1 MSKLIKL
8 GYELKTGK
16 KIEIEPSHLIVTGL
30 SQKAGKTTT
39 LESMIKR
46 SGQKAIVFRTKIGEK
61 SFLDGT
67 VIPPFFRDRSDWQ
80 YIKALIE
87 ATMREKVGR
96 MEQAKI
102 IQISKKTNGKSL
114 LDFKKQVDQRLTE
127 KINSFETDLLTNLQ
141 AYLDIVIPKLQTVQ
155 FSNTLELVDGL
166 NIIDLERFS
175 RDPEVQS
182 MIIGSVL
189 DEVLNNHKGTICLI
203 PEAWKFIPQGK
214 GNPCK
219 PVVEEFIRQGATNKN
234 FLWIDSQDMT
244 GVDKIPLKQISEWI
258 LGYQSEKNEVK
269 HTIDQ
274 IPLPKHSK
282 PTPDE
287 IMQLGTGIF
296 IYASRDLTARVYVQP
311 FWLDDEKSIQIA
323 KGEIKVS
330 EIDAPKQ
337 LASNRIAI
345 QNVNES
351 EPDNLADE
359 KLNEFKKI
367 LTKEFTE
374 LRSDFFNKIGD
385 IQDQLNKA
393 FVDIAKLK
401 TLPPP
406 PEIDEDELIGKL
418 LQKMPTPQ
426 ITPIN
431 AEFDQEAIIKSVLA
445 RVPKGQGSTVYTV
458 APLEKITKDFLNEC
472 KDKIL
477 TDISSLNNDSKKI
490 LKYLESQGKGSKA
503 NELILKCFLMKD
515 GGSQRTKVSNC
526 GKELISI
533 EVIRKDSTGTLYPRL
548 KERIADLMGNHKA
561 TDQEIQSLY
570 DHILMELLN

>member
-67 VIPPFFRDRSDWQ
+67 IIPPFFRDRSDWQ
-80 YIKALIE
+80 YIESLIE
-87 ATMREKVGR
+87 ATMKEKVGR
-96 MEQAKI
+96 HERAKI
-102 IQISKKTNGKSL
+102 IQLAKKTNGKSL
-114 LDFKKQVDQRLTE
+114 LDFKKQVDQRLGE
-127 KINSFETDLLTNLQ
+127 KIGGFETDILTNLQ
-141 AYLDIVIPKLQTVQ
+141 AYLEIVIPKLQSINFT
-155 FSNTLELVDGL
+155 NTLELVDGL

-175 RDPEVQS
+175 RDTEVQS
-182 MIIGSVL
+182 IIIGSVL
-189 DEVLNNHKGTICLI
+189 EEVLHNQKGVIALI

-219 PVVEEFIRQGATNKN
+219 PVVEAFIRQGATNRN
-234 FLWIDSQDMT
+234 YLWIDSQDMS

-274 IPLPKHSK
+274 IPLPKASK

-323 KGEIKVS
+323 KGELKVD

-337 LASNRIAI
+337 IAQNKIMI
-345 QNVNES
+345 QQ
-351 EPDNLADE
+351 PD
-359 KLNEFKKI
+359 
-367 LTKEFTE
+367 TKESQNNEITELKKNIGKELTE
-374 LRSDFFNKIGD
+374 LRTDFFNKIGD
-385 IQDQLNKA
+385 NQDQINKA
-393 FVDIAKLK
+393 FVDIGQLK
-401 TLPPP
+401 TKTA
-406 PEIDEDELIGKL
+406 PEIDMDELVGKV
-418 LQKMPTPQ
+418 LQKIPTNGTTDEEQ
-426 ITPIN
+426 IV
-431 AEFDQEAIIKSVLA
+431 QKVLS
-445 RVPKGQGSTVYTV
+445 RLPKQTGSTVYEV
-458 APLEKITKDFLNEC
+458 APLEKIQKDFLDEA
-472 KDKIL
+472 KQKIID
-477 TDISSLNNDSKKI
+477 DIGTLNNDSKKI
-490 LKYLESQGKGSKA
+490 LKYLESQGKGAKP
-503 NELILKCFLMKD
+503 NELITKCLLMKD
-515 GGSQRTKVSNC
+515 GGTQRNKITACK
-526 GKELISI
+526 KELGGI
-533 EVIRKDSTGTLYPRL
+533 EVIKNDTHSMYPKL
-548 KERIADLMGNHKA
+548 KERITDLIGNHKA
-561 TDQEIQSLY
+561 TENEIQATY
-570 DHILMELLN
+570 DHIMMELL

>member
-1 MSKLIKL
+1 MSKRIKL
-8 GYELKTGK
+8 GYELKTGTP
-16 KIEIEPSHLIVTGL
+16 IWIEPSHLIVTGL

-39 LESMIKR
+39 LEAMIKR

-114 LDFKKQVDQRLTE
+114 LDFKKQVDQRLNE

-155 FSNTLELVDGL
+155 FSNTLELVNGL

-189 DEVLNNHKGTICLI
+189 DEVLNNHKNTICLI
-203 PEAWKFIPQGK
+203 PEAWKFIPQSR

-219 PVVEEFIRQGATNKN
+219 PVVEEFIRQGATNGN

-274 IPLPKHSK
+274 IPLPKQNK

-311 FWLDDEKSIQIA
+311 HWLNDEQAKKIA
-323 KGEIKVS
+323 MGELKVD

-337 LASNRIAI
+337 IA
-345 QNVNES
+345 QNKIAVVIPQS
-351 EPDNLADE
+351 SDQSISDE
-359 KLNEFKKI
+359 KITEFKKMI
-367 LTKEFTE
+367 AKENTE
-374 LRSDFFNKIGD
+374 MRSDFFNKIGD
-385 IQDQLNKA
+385 IQEQMNKC
-393 FVDIAKLK
+393 FVDIAQLK
-401 TLPPP
+401 TTEPQV
-406 PEIDEDELIGKL
+406 IDEDELIGKV
-418 LQKMPTPQ
+418 LQKMPTAQPS
-426 ITPIN
+426 ITQDHTVN
-431 AEFDQEAIIKSVLA
+431 QEAIIKLVLA
-445 RVPKGQGSTVYTV
+445 RIPSSGEKTYEI
-458 APLEKITKDFLNEC
+458 APLEKITKDFLKEA
-472 KDKIL
+472 KDKII
-477 TDISSLNNDSKKI
+477 TDIGTLNNDSKKI
-490 LKYLESQGKGSKA
+490 LKYLESQGKASKPS
-503 NELILKCFLMKD
+503 EIITKCLLMKD
-515 GGSQRTKVSNC
+515 GGSQRNKVTTC
-526 GKELISI
+526 TQQLVAI
-533 EVIRKDSTGTLYPRL
+533 EVIKKDSHGLYPKL
-548 KERIADLMGNHKA
+548 KDRISTLIGNHKA
-561 TDQEIQSLY
+561 TEQEIESTY
-570 DHILMELLN
+570 NHILMELL